1 MMANRGWDGLG
12 LEEGSEMVC
21 LGPVYLETVAGVGRY
36 QGLKLAGH
44 GAFEEEEEENLG
56 LSAFTNNEQLKRL
69 FSPFGDVADD
79 PKDSVLSLTSQ
90 ILRHKSFDGHEW
102 QDG

>member
-1 MMANRGWDGLG
+1 MANRGWDGLG

-56 LSAFTNNEQLKRL
+56 FKTELLLNVTSSLQLRFEPTMCL
-69 FSPFGDVADD
+69 RTHLDVLYA
-79 PKDSVLSLTSQ
+79 SV
-90 ILRHKSFDGHEW
+90 
-102 QDG
+102 